1 VARSASY
8 SHKVPAMAVLAAC
21 SRTLTIRAAR
31 SSNVR
36 PVGVQQEAGQ
46 RGLLHWPIVVHAGAG
61 VSSDAGA
68 QLPKTVNVSFPVS
81 ELAVTPGD
89 IAGSGSPV
97 VELGSY
103 QVQIGT
109 PASRS
114 ADFTIHR

>member
-68 QLPKTVNVSFPVS
+68 QLPWPVGGTRRRV
-81 ELAVTPGD
+81 EGCGLVGRDLVVVAAQVLHERMARGD
-89 IAGSGSPV
+89 
-97 VELGSY
+97 
-103 QVQIGT
+103 
-109 PASRS
+109 
-114 ADFTIHR
+114 